1 MIRFTIQKLMV
12 AVAVLALCLGA
23 IFVLTRMGP
32 SARICG
38 RPGQCASNLHSIALA
53 LAAYHENHGALPKA
67 TSTNPDLAP
76 EKRLSWYAMIA
87 TYLDFPIQDS
97 IHVDQ
102 PWDSD
107 ANNAIASTRLD
118 FVACPYTRA
127 PRVRHAPTHYVGI
140 AGVGTDAPFL
150 PKGHLRAGVFGYDR
164 GTALADIADGA
175 ARTMMIAESA
185 LARDSWLTGG
195 PATVRG
201 LDTADSRYIGADR
214 QFGGLHPSGMYTAFA
229 DGSVRFIPDTIDPR
243 VLEALSTVA
252 GGEALS
258 PDAHR

>member
-12 AVAVLALCLGA
+12 AIAVLALCLGA
-23 IFVLTRMGP
+23 IIGLTRMGP

-38 RPGQCASNLHSIALA
+38 GPGQCANNLHSIALA
-53 LAAYHENHGALPKA
+53 LAEYHENYGAFPKA
-67 TSTNPDLAP
+67 TMTNPDVAP

-87 TYLDFPIQDS
+87 TYLDCAIKDS
-97 IHVDQ
+97 IHADQ

-107 ANNAIASTRLD
+107 ANDAIASTRLD
-118 FVACPYTRA
+118 FLDCPYARA
-127 PRVRHAPTHYVGI
+127 PRGRYAPTHYVGI

-164 GTALADIADGA
+164 WTALADIADGA
-175 ARTMMIAESA
+175 SQTIMVAESA
-185 LARDSWLTGG
+185 RSRDSWLAGG

-201 LDTADSRYIGADR
+201 LDTADSRYIGAGG

-252 GGEALS
+252 GGDALS
-258 PDAHR
+258 LDAQR